1 MQAFPRDSLLAEDLS
16 TALLTLSEKGDL
28 QRIHDKWLTVS
39 ECSADDSQADS
50 SQLSLASFWG
60 LFLICG
66 LACLVSIIIFFLG
79 VLQQYRKFGKVGGEQ
94 SESGTGGSIQCTGS
108 FKRLFSFVDKMEKDV
123 KKDMERP
130 SDKQ

>member
-1 MQAFPRDSLLAEDLS
+1 MQAFPRDSPLGEDLS

-39 ECSADDSQADS
+39 ECSADDSQVDS
-50 SQLSLASFWG
+50 NQLRFVSFWG

-79 VLQQYRKFGKVGGEQ
+79 VLQQYRKYGKVGGDQ
-94 SESGTGGSIQCTGS
+94 SESGSSIQCTGS
-108 FKRLFSFVDKMEKDV
+108 FKDLISFMDKMEIDV
-123 KKDMERP
+123 KKDTERP